1 MEIWSRNKNSG
12 RLALSFLNPKRKLVD
27 VHYPKQPYARTSK
40 KFSKENIV
48 VNDSLSPTH
57 I

>member
-12 RLALSFLNPKRKLVD
+12 RLAISCLNPKRKLVD
-27 VHYPKQPYARTSK
+27 VQYPKQPYASTSK
-40 KFSKENIV
+40 KFSKESIV
-48 VNDSLSPTH
+48 VNDSVSPAH